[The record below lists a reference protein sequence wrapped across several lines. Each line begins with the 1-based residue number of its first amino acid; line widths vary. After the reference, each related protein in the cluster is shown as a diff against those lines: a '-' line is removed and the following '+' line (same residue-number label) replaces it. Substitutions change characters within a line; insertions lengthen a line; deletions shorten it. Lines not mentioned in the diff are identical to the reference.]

1 MVEATPALWRDTCER
16 CGCGFSAGESRWIE
30 QRRYTVHTGCAQ
42 WELWAEPPYSWKLK
56 ELRKQ
61 YRAAQPGQRA
71 RSGKSVVVLTSMRE
85 AQPMASKQLSFRIP
99 DELWNRAVDLAD
111 RMNAQPE
118 YVGHKVS
125 PSRVLTM
132 AMHAGLKPLEARYP
146 RKRKR
151 AKR

>member
-1 MVEATPALWRDTCER
+1 LL
-16 CGCGFSAGESRWIE
+16 
-30 QRRYTVHTGCAQ
+30 RRT
-42 WELWAEPPYSWKLK
+42 
-56 ELRKQ
+56 LR
-61 YRAAQPGQRA
+61 
-71 RSGKSVVVLTSMRE
+71 GKSVVMLTSMRE
-85 AQPMASKQLSFRIP
+85 ALPMASKQLSFRIP
-99 DELWNRAVDLAD
+99 DELWDRAVDLAE

-132 AMHAGLKPLEARYP
+132 AMHAGLEPLEARYP

>member
-61 YRAAQPGQRA
+61 YRAAQPEQRA
-71 RSGKSVVVLTSMRE
+71 RIVKAGQAIRQ
-85 AQPMASKQLSFRIP
+85 AQGEWPTH
-99 DELWNRAVDLAD
+99 AVEHV
-111 RMNAQPE
+111 R
-118 YVGHKVS
+118 
-125 PSRVLTM
+125 RVL
-132 AMHAGLKPLEARYP
+132 EAVHSVLS
-146 RKRKR
+146 
-151 AKR
+151 